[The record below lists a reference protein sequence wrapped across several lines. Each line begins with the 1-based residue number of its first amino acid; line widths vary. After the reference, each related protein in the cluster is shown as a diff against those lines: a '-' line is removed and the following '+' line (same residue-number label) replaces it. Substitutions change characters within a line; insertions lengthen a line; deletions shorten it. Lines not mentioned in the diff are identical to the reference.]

1 MVKLEWNR
9 INGAKVIDKQTEGVA
24 YIAFENNENTGFVFN
39 MLVADTD
46 EIEALSDAFRVF
58 YGYAQYY
65 LQMSNTDMLQ
75 HGLDDLDGKG
85 WIIDANYAGIRLL
98 AKNNAGSA
106 AALTKSDDKYAQKI
120 NLFLSKVETEAQM
133 NDILCSLGDAGGM
146 AFMF

>member
-9 INGAKVIDKQTEGVA
+9 INGAKVIDKQAEGAA
-24 YIAFENNENTGFVFN
+24 YIAFENDENTGFVFN
-39 MLVADTD
+39 MLVADTN

-58 YGYAQYY
+58 YGYTQYY
-65 LQMSNTDMLQ
+65 LQMSNADMLQ

-85 WIIDANYAGIRLL
+85 WIIDADCAGIRLL
-98 AKNNAGSA
+98 SKNNSCGVT
-106 AALTKSDDKYAQKI
+106 ALTKLDEKYARKI